1 MRIKI
6 DSPFVTPKEIASRL
20 GISRARVKQLS
31 KLFNSSKSKLKVDQ
45 TAGKV
50 SRHQGGHVRGPLSVS
65 YSKSNS
71 GHLKRKS
78 KPRTSRKRL
87 ARAKTSKASR

>member
-6 DSPFVTPKEIASRL
+6 DSPFATPKDIARIL
-20 GISRARVKQLS
+20 RISPSRVKELS
-31 KLFNSSKSKLKVDQ
+31 KLFNSSKSKLKADRSV
-45 TAGKV
+45 GKV
-50 SRHQGGHVRGPLSVS
+50 SRLRGGHVRGPLSIS

-78 KPRTSRKRL
+78 KPRALRKRL